1 MAIYQHILLGVDF
14 DQAELLTNK
23 AKVLADTF
31 HAKLSLIHVVDNMPI
46 PDPGYG
52 LDAVLDVDIT
62 GEMLAAARKQLSALA
77 DKLDVPDGQVW
88 VELGSPKFEINRI
101 AQENAVDLIVV
112 GSHGRHGLALLLGST
127 SNGVLHHAL
136 CDVLAIRLK
145 DS

>member
-1 MAIYQHILLGVDF
+1 MAVYQHLLLGVDF
-14 DQAELLTNK
+14 DQAELLATK

-31 HAKLSLIHVVDNMPI
+31 HASLSLIHVVDNMPI

-52 LDAVLDVDIT
+52 LDTVMDVDLT
-62 GEMLAAARKQLSALA
+62 GEMIAAARKQLSALA
-77 DKLDVPDGQVW
+77 NKLGVPDERAW
-88 VELGSPKFEINRI
+88 VEMGSPKFEINRI
-101 AQENAVDLIVV
+101 AVENKVDLIVV

>member
-1 MAIYQHILLGVDF
+1 MAVYQHLLLGVDF
-14 DQAELLTNK
+14 DQAELLANK

-31 HAKLSLIHVVDNMPI
+31 HASLSLIHVVDNMPI

-52 LDAVLDVDIT
+52 LDVVLDVDLT
-62 GEMLAAARKQLSALA
+62 GEMIAAARKQLTALA
-77 DKLDVPDGQVW
+77 KELGVPDDRVW
-88 VELGSPKFEINRI
+88 VAMGSPKLEINRI

-127 SNGVLHHAL
+127 SNGVLHHAQ

-145 DS
+145 DD